1 MEEKVEDKRIK
12 TILRASIIAICV
24 NVALG
29 IFKAIV
35 GFITNSI
42 AITMDAINNFTDAIS
57 SFVTIFSAK
66 MSSKE
71 SDRKHPFGYGRY
83 EYLGTLLI
91 GGLITYAGFTALIE
105 SIKQIIS
112 PEEVEYSIIP
122 LVIVGVAVVGKL
134 LLAMYISKTGKKVK
148 SDSMVASGKEA
159 IGDVA
164 ISISTLVAAGIYIFL
179 HFSIEAFLGVIIA
192 IVIIK
197 SGIETLK
204 ETIDKLLGTGASVA
218 LVRDI
223 KKAIATY
230 DNVQGAFDL
239 VMHDYGTDAYV
250 ASVHIAVM
258 DTLPAD
264 ELDRLTREIQKHI
277 SEEFGVFLSAIGIYS
292 VNSKDEQIT
301 AMRDK
306 VSRVVL
312 EDSMIHSVHGFYI
325 NQDKNE
331 MRFDMVVSFDAKD
344 RRSVYN
350 EAIARVKAHY
360 PEYDIEAGLDMDF
373 NEISD

>member
-12 TILRASIIAICV
+12 TILRASIIAIGV

-91 GGLITYAGFTALIE
+91 GGLIAYAGFTALIE

-223 KKAIATY
+223 KKAIATH

-292 VNSKDEQIT
+292 VNSRDEQIT

-306 VSRVVL
+306 VSQVVL

-350 EAIARVKAHY
+350 DAIARVKSHY